1 MDSIHTSFPKHHR
14 VLALDLATKTGWA
27 TLEDGILKCGTEH
40 FIRRKGRRT
49 KEDEHEGIQYS
60 RMEIWLWKFLG
71 ELQPDM
77 VVFEETAGHFKT
89 VSASR
94 TAFGWRSLMMACC
107 ARKSI
112 PTVSVAAGTVKK
124 YATGSGRA
132 EKAEMIHA
140 AKLKFVGLDI
150 ADDNAADAVHILCY
164 GMSTKYQLES
174 F

>member
-1 MDSIHTSFPKHHR
+1 MNQTHTSFPKHHR

-27 TLEDGILKCGTEH
+27 SLEEGILKCGTEH

-49 KEDEHEGIQYS
+49 KEDEHEGIVFS
-60 RMEIWLWKFLG
+60 RMEIWLWKKLK
-71 ELQPDM
+71 ELEPDM

-107 ARKSI
+107 ARLSI
-112 PTVSVAAGTVKK
+112 PTMSVAASTVKK

-132 EKAEMIHA
+132 EKPDMIHA
-140 AKLKFVGLDI
+140 AKQKFVDLDVD
-150 ADDNAADAVHILCY
+150 DDNAADAVHILCY
-164 GMSTKYQLES
+164 GMSAKYQLES